1 MNGNE
6 SDFVSVISGVPQGT
20 VLGPLMFL
28 LYINDIN
35 SNILSSIRLFA
46 DDCVVYRTISNEDDV
61 VLLQKDIDEISRWA
75 QRWQMKFNINKCVLL
90 RFTRRHL
97 PLINN
102 YTLNNQT
109 IKSSNTYKY
118 LGILLDNSLSWAPHI
133 NNITNKATRMLNFIK
148 RNLSKCN
155 SKVKSDAYT
164 TLVRPILEYATQV
177 WDPHQQTIYKLEMV
191 QRRAA
196 RWV

>member
-1 MNGNE
+1 MME
-6 SDFVSVISGVPQGT
+6 LSTFVSVISGVPQGT
-20 VLGPLMFL
+20 VLGPLLFL

-35 SNILSSIRLFA
+35 SNILSSIRLFV
-46 DDCVVYRTISNEDDV
+46 DDCVVYRTISNEDDM

-118 LGILLDNSLSWAPHI
+118 IGILLDNSLSWAPHI

-155 SKVKSDAYT
+155 SKVKSDACLRNT
-164 TLVRPILEYATQV
+164 CVTNS
-177 WDPHQQTIYKLEMV
+177 
-191 QRRAA
+191 
-196 RWV
+196 

>member
-1 MNGNE
+1 MKNSNWFYRNATFHVSSAMLISIYNELYCIYGNG

-20 VLGPLMFL
+20 VLGPLMSL
-28 LYINDIN
+28 LYINDID
-35 SNILSSIRLFA
+35 SNILSSFNFLRMIVL
-46 DDCVVYRTISNEDDV
+46 SNEQLV
-61 VLLQKDIDEISRWA
+61 MKMMWLLQKNIDEISRWA
-75 QRWQMKFNINKCVLL
+75 QRWQMKYSINKCVLL

-102 YTLNNQT
+102 HTLNNHT
-109 IKSSNTYKY
+109 IKSSNTYMY

-133 NNITNKATRMLNFIK
+133 NNITNKATRMLNVIK

-164 TLVRPILEYATQV
+164 TLV
-177 WDPHQQTIYKLEMV
+177 
-191 QRRAA
+191 
-196 RWV
+196 